1 MTERQKIILAIV
13 SALAV
18 VGLLVAL
25 LLPSRN
31 VNKNLDFFIQD
42 SNANSQLEVNEPLKF
57 TINDS
62 AAVVDKRVLW
72 KMGNG
77 DSIVGKP
84 NISYVYKQAGKYLIT
99 LQVDG
104 KVVTEKT
111 IDIVKITKDT
121 VAVDSIPKIVGPTQ
135 GYAGE
140 QLVFS
145 AEGDG
150 MTSWLWEFGE
160 SGTIDAFERQ
170 VVYKYDEPGKYLI
183 KLKTNTTLYPVSHVI
198 TILPKVEDIIEN
210 PADEA
215 DQPKPEPIDTLAMV
229 QNGIKK
235 HLQAIANAGARDK
248 EAFYAHRNFIINNY
262 LGGNGNQVVVHI
274 NGERYNVFPDYCQG
288 LHFLESN
295 RYGRVTIDDVKVDDF
310 HHITKIEVTQRNT
323 GK

>member
-18 VGLLVAL
+18 AGLLVAL
-25 LLPSRN
+25 LLPSRTIDR
-31 VNKNLDFFIQD
+31 KLDFYIQD
-42 SNANSQLEVNEPLKF
+42 QNANNQLEVNEPLKF

-62 AAVVDKRVLW
+62 SAVADKRVLW

-77 DSIVGKP
+77 DSIVGHP
-84 NISYVYKQAGKYLIT
+84 NISYIYRQAGKYLVT

-104 KVVTEKT
+104 KIITEKT
-111 IDIVKITKDT
+111 IDVVKITKDT

-135 GYAGE
+135 GFVGE
-140 QLVFS
+140 KLVFS
-145 AEGDG
+145 ADGDG

-170 VVYKYDEPGKYLI
+170 VVYKYDEPGKYLV

-198 TILPKVEDIIEN
+198 TILAKGEDILETPEEVTPEE
-210 PADEA
+210 PA
-215 DQPKPEPIDTLAMV
+215 EPIDTLALV
-229 QNGIKK
+229 QNDIKK
-235 HLQAIANAGARDK
+235 HLQAIANTSTRDR
-248 EAFYAHRNFIINNY
+248 ETFYSHRNYIINKY
-262 LGGNGNQVVVHI
+262 LRGNANQVIVHV
-274 NGERYNVFPDYCQG
+274 NGERYSVFPDYCQG

-310 HHITKIEVTQRNT
+310 HHIIKIEVTQRNT
-323 GK
+323 RK

>member
-13 SALAV
+13 AALAV

-25 LLPSRN
+25 LLPSRT
-31 VNKNLDFFIQD
+31 VEKNLDFFIQD
-42 SNANSQLEVNEPLKF
+42 RNANNQLEVNELLKF

-62 AAVVDKRVLW
+62 TAVIDKRVLW

-77 DSIVGKP
+77 DSIVGHP
-84 NISYVYKQAGKYLIT
+84 NISYAYRQAGKYLIT

-104 KVVTEKT
+104 KIITEKT
-111 IDIVKITKDT
+111 IDVVNIQKDT
-121 VAVDSIPKIVGPTQ
+121 IAVDSIPKIVGPTQ

-140 QLVFS
+140 KLVFS
-145 AEGDG
+145 AEGNG

-160 SGTIDAFERQ
+160 SGTIDAFDRQ
-170 VVYKYDEPGKYLI
+170 VIYKYDEPGKYLV

-198 TILPKVEDIIEN
+198 TILPKVEDIVKDPNKLDSLEK
-210 PADEA
+210 AE
-215 DQPKPEPIDTLAMV
+215 PKDTLAMV
-229 QNGIKK
+229 QNDIKK
-235 HLQAIANAGARDK
+235 HLQAIANTSPRDRNT
-248 EAFYAHRNFIINNY
+248 FYAHRNHIINNY
-262 LGGNGNQVVVHI
+262 LGGNGNQVVVQI

>member
-140 QLVFS
+140 RLVFS

-210 PADEA
+210 PADELIS
-215 DQPKPEPIDTLAMV
+215 QNLSLLIHWLWYRMV
-229 QNGIKK
+229 SRSIYKLLPMRVQEIRKHSMHIVISLSITISAVMVIKSLYTSMASVIMYSQTIVK
-235 HLQAIANAGARDK
+235 
-248 EAFYAHRNFIINNY
+248 
-262 LGGNGNQVVVHI
+262 
-274 NGERYNVFPDYCQG
+274 DYI
-288 LHFLESN
+288 SS
-295 RYGRVTIDDVKVDDF
+295 RVIVTDV
-310 HHITKIEVTQRNT
+310 
-323 GK
+323 

>member
-18 VGLLVAL
+18 AGLLVAL
-25 LLPSRN
+25 LLPSRTIDR
-31 VNKNLDFFIQD
+31 KLDFYIQD
-42 SNANSQLEVNEPLKF
+42 QNANNQLEVNEPLKF

-62 AAVVDKRVLW
+62 SAVADKRVLW

-77 DSIVGKP
+77 DSIVGHP
-84 NISYVYKQAGKYLIT
+84 NISYIYRQAGKYLVT

-104 KVVTEKT
+104 KIITEKT
-111 IDIVKITKDT
+111 IDVVKITKDT

-135 GYAGE
+135 GFVGE
-140 QLVFS
+140 KLVFS
-145 AEGDG
+145 ADGDG

-170 VVYKYDEPGKYLI
+170 VVYKYDEPGKYLV

-198 TILPKVEDIIEN
+198 TILAKGEDILETPEEVTPEE
-210 PADEA
+210 PA
-215 DQPKPEPIDTLAMV
+215 EPIDTLALV
-229 QNGIKK
+229 QNDMKK
-235 HLQAIANAGARDK
+235 H
-248 EAFYAHRNFIINNY
+248 
-262 LGGNGNQVVVHI
+262 
-274 NGERYNVFPDYCQG
+274 YCQG

-310 HHITKIEVTQRNT
+310 HHIIKIEVTQRNT
-323 GK
+323 RK

>member
-104 KVVTEKT
+104 KIVTEKT

-140 QLVFS
+140 RLVFS

-160 SGTIDAFERQ
+160 SGTIDAFQ
-170 VVYKYDEPGKYLI
+170 
-183 KLKTNTTLYPVSHVI
+183 T
-198 TILPKVEDIIEN
+198 ED
-210 PADEA
+210 
-215 DQPKPEPIDTLAMV
+215 
-229 QNGIKK
+229 
-235 HLQAIANAGARDK
+235 
-248 EAFYAHRNFIINNY
+248 
-262 LGGNGNQVVVHI
+262 
-274 NGERYNVFPDYCQG
+274 
-288 LHFLESN
+288 
-295 RYGRVTIDDVKVDDF
+295 
-310 HHITKIEVTQRNT
+310 
-323 GK
+323 